1 MVLSIDTGFDILGLA
16 LLDENLQLVFSVN
29 YRQLGTF
36 SEKLVEKIDFHLKE
50 YNIEK
55 QQINKVVVNKGP
67 GGYTGLRV
75 GITTAKTLAYAL
87 KLPLYAYVSLD
98 VLQYKHRHHEGRTV
112 VAINAGRKEAY
123 IKVFENGKSSDINLI
138 KQQELPE
145 ILSEKDLLITKNLT
159 VNHPKMIEEKE
170 SLAVEGAEFAISKSL
185 SENPITLEPVYI
197 RKT

>member
-75 GITTAKTLAYAL
+75 GITTAKTLTYAL

-98 VLQYKHRHHEGRTV
+98 VLQYKHRHYEGRTV

-185 SENPITLEPVYI
+185 LENPITLEPIYM
-197 RKT
+197 RKD